1 MRINYD
7 AEADALYVGLR
18 AEGGEV
24 LRTRELDAATLVD
37 LDASGDL
44 VGIEVLHPVRE
55 WPVEQAIRNYRI
67 SEEDAAILRSLWGG
81 RSAMQPTGTPLFP
94 GGE

>member
-7 AEADALYVGLR
+7 AEADALYVGLK
-18 AEGGEV
+18 ADVGEV
-24 LRTRELDAATLVD
+24 LRTRELDPSTLVD

-44 VGIEVLHPVRE
+44 VGIEVLHPDRE

-67 SEEDAAILRSLWGG
+67 PQEDAAILRSLWGG
-81 RSAMQPTGTPLFP
+81 RSAMQPTHTRAFP
-94 GGE
+94 PDP